1 MGRENTELLP
11 LQLSNEEVS
20 MTTGCGPNVGGQ
32 QRSKSAVL
40 NSAVSGGLNAG
51 AAEEKPLIKLNQIS
65 FKTQLSRCPETPG

>member
-1 MGRENTELLP
+1 MGKDDIELLP

-20 MTTGCGPNVGGQ
+20 LATGLPVAIRVSGGGQ

-51 AAEEKPLIKLNQIS
+51 VAGEKPLIKLNQIS
-65 FKTQLSRCPETPG
+65 FKT